1 MNRFFLSVYFRLLE
15 RGDTCGQEV
24 HFYPCIISPLSDS
37 DYKKFGKKFYILY
50 LISWQ
55 GKQINITGTYIS
67 WPAICIYMYQLKS
80 ELTGIPI
87 FRGDKTG
94 ISGLRLW
101 AYWMK
106 KGWLVIE
113 SLPVILV
120 FVDAVDSVLETFT
133 VEDSE
138 NVFHKAWSTSIMK

>member
-1 MNRFFLSVYFRLLE
+1 
-15 RGDTCGQEV
+15 
-24 HFYPCIISPLSDS
+24 
-37 DYKKFGKKFYILY
+37 
-50 LISWQ
+50 
-55 GKQINITGTYIS
+55 
-67 WPAICIYMYQLKS
+67 
-80 ELTGIPI
+80 
-87 FRGDKTG
+87 
-94 ISGLRLW
+94 
-101 AYWMK
+101 MK